1 MKYVGNY
8 DAHEC
13 KVLLKNVSLSDQGR
27 WTCEVE
33 SYVYGIARGSVA
45 NGEIKLQVV
54 PSLEIFKECGN
65 YEVPTTTVEQG
76 STPYVQS
83 NSTVSQLFYIL

>member
-33 SYVYGIARGSVA
+33 LYVYGPARGSVA

-54 PSLEIFKECGN
+54 PSLEIFKGN
-65 YEVPTTTVEQG
+65 EQVRG
-76 STPYVQS
+76 
-83 NSTVSQLFYIL
+83 